1 MSVSI
6 IKKTYNAFFFGNFFA
21 GICAVALCI
30 ETNAQHGLALNGAAF
45 YTLIFLGT
53 AYYYTFLYTRE
64 TPDHIVNERVI
75 WYQQNK
81 SVLKITQTI
90 ILIVLFADLAYF
102 IQRYYNS
109 ITQLNGFKIGQI
121 FIFPA
126 IALTY
131 TFNLLPFPEIK
142 KLRRVGW
149 LKPFAIGFV
158 WSGVV
163 SVYPIIFYQ
172 IQVGSHAHF
181 FALPSGLLWLK
192 NFMFVSTLCIMFD
205 LKDYD
210 FDKAEGLKT
219 YAVQLGIS
227 KTISFIIIPLVCLG
241 ILTFLKFHASIP
253 STNKPAIILNLIPY
267 FLLLISAYSLR
278 KHKPIIYYLFVID
291 GLMIVK
297 AVCGIIGA
305 LLIKQ

>member
-1 MSVSI
+1 MEKI
-6 IKKTYNAFFFGNFFA
+6 TDTFFFGNFFV

-30 ETNAQHGLALNGAAF
+30 ETNAQHGLALNGVAF

-53 AYYYTFLYTRE
+53 AYYYTFLYTKE
-64 TPDHIVNERVI
+64 TPDHVVNERVI

-81 SVLKITQTI
+81 SILKITQNI
-90 ILIVLFADLAYF
+90 ILLILFIDLAYF
-102 IQRYYNS
+102 TNRYFNS
-109 ITQLNGFKIGQI
+109 ITQLNGIKIGQI

-158 WSGVV
+158 WSGIV

-172 IQVGSHAHF
+172 IQVGSHAPF

-205 LKDYD
+205 LKDYE
-210 FDKAEGLKT
+210 FDKQEGLKT

-227 KTISFIIIPLVCLG
+227 KTISFIIIPLVCIG
-241 ILTFLKFHASIP
+241 IFTFLKFHASIP
-253 STNKPAIILNLIPY
+253 ASNTPAIILNLVPY
-267 FLLLISAYSLR
+267 LLLLIAAFSLR
-278 KHKPIIYYLFVID
+278 KHKSIIYYLFLID

-297 AVCGIIGA
+297 AICGISA
-305 LLIKQ
+305 VLLIKK